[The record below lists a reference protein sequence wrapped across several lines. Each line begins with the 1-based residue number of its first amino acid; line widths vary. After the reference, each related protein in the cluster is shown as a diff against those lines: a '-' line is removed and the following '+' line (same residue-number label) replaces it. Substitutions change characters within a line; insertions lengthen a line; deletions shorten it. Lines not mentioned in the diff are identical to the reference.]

1 MQENLMEKIVSL
13 CKRRGFVYQ
22 GSEIYGGF
30 AGTYDWG
37 PLGVELRRNV
47 VDEWTR
53 AMQQH
58 DSMALLDSSIFTAG
72 KVWEASGHVSGF
84 SDPLVI
90 CNACHT
96 KLRADHLL
104 EIIGVTADEKMTE
117 AQINTIFDEH
127 RTNLHCP
134 VCGKKDFGKVSAKS
148 LLATSTL
155 GMFEE
160 GDEQVYLRGET
171 AQGIFIN
178 YKNVL
183 DSGMYS
189 IPFGIAQVGKVFR
202 NEISPR
208 QFLFRKREFEQM
220 EMQYFVSPTDAP
232 AAYEEWRK
240 ERMAYY
246 SRIGVRPEKL
256 QWKQHENLVFYAK
269 DAWDIQ
275 YEYPFGWSELEGIH
289 YRGDY
294 DLSQH
299 QKFSGVDFSFY
310 DQETKERYIPHVV
323 EASVG
328 VDRTVLMLL
337 TEAYR
342 EDEMNG
348 EKRVV
353 LGFTPRMAPIK
364 AAVFPLLRNKPQLVE
379 KAREIYR
386 SLKKEIP
393 QIMWDDNGNVGKRY
407 RRQDEIGTPFC
418 ITIDFDTLGDPSTSS
433 EQGNTDLKDTV
444 TIRDRDTGE
453 QERMKITELSSFLT
467 KAIKM

>member
-1 MQENLMEKIVSL
+1 MNSEVTMEKIVAL
-13 CKRRGFVYQ
+13 CKRRGFVFP

-37 PLGVELRRNV
+37 PYGVELRQNV
-47 VDEWTR
+47 VDEWIR
-53 AMQQH
+53 
-58 DSMALLDSSIFTAG
+58 SMRESDNIALLDSSIFTAG

-84 SDPLVI
+84 SDPMVI
-90 CNACHT
+90 CNSCHT

-104 EIIGVTADEKMTE
+104 DIIGVVADEKMSE
-117 AQINTIFDEH
+117 ARINAIFDEH
-127 RTNLHCP
+127 RSKLHCP
-134 VCGKKDFGKVSAKS
+134 SCGKKDFGRVSAKS

-183 DSGMYS
+183 DSGMYAV
-189 IPFGIAQVGKVFR
+189 PFGIAQVGKAFR

-220 EMQYFVSPTDAP
+220 EMQYFVSPQGAP
-232 AAYEEWRK
+232 SAYEEWR
-240 ERMAYY
+240 ERRMSYY
-246 SRIGVRPEKL
+246 DRLGVHKDKL
-256 QWKQHENLVFYAK
+256 RWKQHENLVFYAK

-275 YEYPFGWSELEGIH
+275 YEFPFGWNELEGVH

-299 QKFSGVDFSFY
+299 QKFSGVDMSYF
-310 DQETKERYIPHVV
+310 DEETKERYIPHVV
-323 EASVG
+323 ETSVG
-328 VDRTVLMLL
+328 VDRTILMLL
-337 TEAYR
+337 CDAYE

-353 LGFTPRMAPIK
+353 LHFAKNIAPVK
-364 AAVFPLLRNKPQLVE
+364 AAVFPLLRNKPELVA
-379 KAREIYR
+379 KAREVYTM
-386 SLKKEIP
+386 LKKGIRGLVR
-393 QIMWDDNGNVGKRY
+393 WDDNGNIGKRY
-407 RRQDEIGTPFC
+407 RRQDEIGTPYC
-418 ITIDFDTLGDPSTSS
+418 ITIDFDSLGEKP
-433 EQGNTDLKDTV
+433 ELKDTV

-453 QERMKITELSSFLT
+453 QERISVEDILSQI
-467 KAIKM
+467 A